1 MGRST
6 RVKKTCD
13 KRAAA
18 ATTTT
23 TIITII
29 ISIIY
34 NLHQTLLWFSN

>member
-6 RVKKTCD
+6 MVKKTCD

-18 ATTTT
+18 AT
-23 TIITII
+23 TII